1 MKTKPLMK
9 VDEARSR
16 ILASMPL
23 MPGEEISIINGLG
36 RVTHSDIISRRTQPP
51 VALSSMDGYAVRF
64 SDVQKIPTKLIRVGS
79 APAGGAYSNTLN
91 DNDAVRIFTGGP
103 VPDGAD
109 TIIIQENVK
118 AESEN
123 DGATIIVNK
132 KPIKGQYIRSAGLDF
147 QAGELGI
154 MAGRKLTA
162 RDIGLAAAMNVA
174 WVSVRR
180 RPKVAILA
188 TGDEIVRPGDNIN
201 PHQIVSSN
209 SYTLAA
215 LIKAAGGE
223 PIILGIAPDT
233 IEGIQSFFET
243 RIGADLIITTGG
255 ASVGQHDL
263 VQKALAKDTFGA
275 SGLDIDFWRIAMRPG
290 KPMIFGRINDTPM
303 LGLPGNPVST
313 MVCGLIFV
321 KPAIRKM
328 LGADITNDNTTKAS
342 LLEALPE
349 NDERQD
355 YVRAIYFINDAGSK
369 VVKAFDRQ
377 DSSMMKF
384 LTHSNCLIIRP
395 PFDRSHIVGDEVEI
409 LEFEEGF

>member
-1 MKTKPLMK
+1 MT
-9 VDEARSR
+9 VDEARTR

-36 RVTHSDIISRRTQPP
+36 RITHRNIMSRRTQPP
-51 VALSSMDGYAVRF
+51 LALSSMDGYAVRF
-64 SDVQKIPTKLIRVGS
+64 SDVQEIPSKLTRVGS
-79 APAGGAYSNTLN
+79 APAGGAYPNALDHN
-91 DNDAVRIFTGGP
+91 EAVRIFTGGP
-103 VPDGAD
+103 IPVGAD
-109 TIIIQENVK
+109 TVVIQENVD

-123 DGATIIVNK
+123 DGAALLINQQPT
-132 KPIKGQYIRSAGLDF
+132 KGQYIRSAGLDF
-147 QAGELGI
+147 EMGELGI
-154 MAGRKLTA
+154 KAGRKLTA
-162 RDIGLAAAMNVA
+162 RDIGLAAAMNVP
-174 WVSVRR
+174 WMSVRR

-215 LIKAAGGE
+215 LVKAAGGE

-243 RIGADLIITTGG
+243 EIGADLIITTGG

-263 VQKALAKDTFGA
+263 IQKALVKDAFGTN
-275 SGLDIDFWRIAMRPG
+275 GLDIDFWRIAMRPG
-290 KPMIFGRINDTPM
+290 KPMIFGRISDTPM

-321 KPAIRKM
+321 KPAIKKM
-328 LGADITNDNTTKAS
+328 LGACVINDNTTKAS
-342 LLEALPE
+342 LLAPLLE

-355 YVRAIYFINDAGSK
+355 YVRAINFINEDGSK

-377 DSSMMKF
+377 DSSMMK
-384 LTHSNCLIIRP
+384 LLAHANCLIIRP
-395 PFDRSHIVGDEVEI
+395 PHDRSHITGEDVEI